1 MRLKD
6 RRKPWQKEC
15 INFTWSLCG
24 TIAKERQGK
33 NWLSWVDKAKQKGL
47 FDDMNYIKWPAI
59 DLDIDNTIE
68 TDEQYLDRIRQLL
81 AA

>member
-15 INFTWSLCG
+15 INFSWSLCG
-24 TIAKERQGK
+24 TIATERVGK
-33 NWLSWVDKAKQKGL
+33 TLEKAIAKARADGRLPSAQ
-47 FDDMNYIKWPAI
+47 
-59 DLDIDNTIE
+59 TE
-68 TDEQYLDRIRQLL
+68 TDEEYLDRIRQLL

>member
-24 TIAKERQGK
+24 TIATPRVGK
-33 NWLSWVDKAKQKGL
+33 NLEKAIAMARADGRLPDAQ
-47 FDDMNYIKWPAI
+47 
-59 DLDIDNTIE
+59 TE